1 MVKITRAKDQP
12 PQPKLPNPPK
22 PPKCI
27 SCLCDHGGHE
37 DVTKGVCTHHQ
48 GLFSKYKKCQKFLNS

>member
-1 MVKITRAKDQP
+1 MPIVTRAKDN
-12 PQPKLPNPPK
+12 PQPPK

-37 DVTKGVCTHHQ
+37 DVTHGICTHHK
-48 GLFSKYKKCQKFLNS
+48 GWSLIHKYKKCQQFL